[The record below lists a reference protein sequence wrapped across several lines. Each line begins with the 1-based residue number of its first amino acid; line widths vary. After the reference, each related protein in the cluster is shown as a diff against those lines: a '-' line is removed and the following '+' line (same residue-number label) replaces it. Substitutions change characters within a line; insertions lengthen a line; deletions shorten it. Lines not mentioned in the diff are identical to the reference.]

1 MTANVAFRQ
10 HIRKEVQG
18 FVEAML
24 QNGQVA
30 PTLLHCSSLERFAMR
45 LRALLLASLVIPS
58 APALSQE
65 AAAAV
70 SDADTII
77 VTGTRRTD
85 RTVADS
91 PVPVDVISSEVLT
104 RTGLTETARALRDA
118 VPSFNFPQPSI
129 TDGTDVIRPATLRG
143 LGPDQTLVLVNGKRR
158 HASALLNINGSVGRG
173 SQAVDIN
180 LIPSSALSRV
190 EVLRDGAA
198 AQYGSDAIAGVINF
212 QLNDA
217 REGGSVSVTY
227 GQHVGNLPGV
237 PEVTGLVTVNGV
249 PQLTPDGVLQ
259 LTDTGSNRS
268 TNDGGVVTVTGNI
281 GLPLGADGFVN
292 VTAEYRD
299 RDFTNR
305 AGFDPRRQY
314 NVAAVYDSREFTV
327 DRLNHRYGDA
337 KTEDINLFVNAGIV
351 LDDWVEAYAFASYG
365 ERDGESAGFFRRPN
379 DNRNVLAI
387 YPDGFL
393 PLITS
398 RLKDYALTGGLKGDF
413 FGWNWDLSMQYGR
426 NQFDYTI
433 INSLNASLGAASP
446 TEFDSGGL
454 VYSQWVNNL
463 DVSRD
468 VEVGFLESLTVSG
481 GLEYRRETFQV
492 RAGELASYQAGTV
505 RVGTNNPQFTG
516 TAGTAFAA
524 PGAQVFPGFQPTI
537 GGVSVTG
544 ENARENFSVYAELDM
559 DVIERWNIQL
569 AGRFEDYSDFGS
581 DWNWKAATRFEIVDG
596 LAVRGAV
603 STGFRAPG
611 LAQQFFAAAATN
623 NIGGVLVDA
632 VTLPVDNPVAQSLGS
647 VPLKPETSVSWSA
660 GLVFNAIPRLS
671 LTVDYY
677 QIEIDDRIVLTDN
690 LTATRDAAGNP
701 SGTNP
706 GRGVAQILN
715 DAGFNNIS
723 AARFFFNGIDTRT
736 KGLDAIA
743 TYRIELGA
751 AGNLGLT
758 AGYNWTQ
765 TSIVGRQDTPGAL
778 NQVPGIVL
786 FGRLESLRIERGQPR
801 DKLNLGLDWEL
812 DWLGVTARTNRY
824 GSVLAPGADAFNDVW
839 LSPKWVTDLEAR
851 VQPWGGLELAIGANN
866 IFNTYP
872 TKNPTGQGV
881 DPVTGATRNYS
892 VNNYFLPYSSFSPFG
907 FNGRFVYGR
916 VAYRF

>member
-1 MTANVAFRQ
+1 
-10 HIRKEVQG
+10 
-18 FVEAML
+18 
-24 QNGQVA
+24 
-30 PTLLHCSSLERFAMR
+30 MR
-45 LRALLLASLVIPS
+45 LRVLFLASLAIPAS
-58 APALSQE
+58 PVFAQE
-65 AAAAV
+65 AAEAAAG
-70 SDADTII
+70 SDAII
-77 VTGTRRTD
+77 VTGTRRSD

-91 PVPVDVISSEVLT
+91 PVPIDVISSETLM
-104 RTGLTETARALRDA
+104 RTGLTETARALRDL
-118 VPSFNFPQPSI
+118 VPSLNFPQPSI

-217 REGGSVSVTY
+217 REGGTVTATY
-227 GQHVGNLPGV
+227 GQHFGRLPGV
-237 PEVTGLVTVNGV
+237 PEVTGLATVAGV
-249 PQLTPDGVLQ
+249 PQVTPDGVLQ
-259 LTDTGSNRS
+259 LTDTGRNRS
-268 TNDGGVVTVTGNI
+268 TNDGGFLTVNGNI
-281 GLPLGADGFVN
+281 GLPLGAEGFVN

-299 RDFTNR
+299 RGFTNR
-305 AGFDPRRQY
+305 SGFDPRRQY
-314 NVAAVYDSREFTV
+314 NVATVYDPREFTFN
-327 DRLNHRYGDA
+327 RLNHRYGDA
-337 KTEDINLFVNAGIV
+337 KTEDIALFVNMGAP
-351 LDDWVEAYAFASYG
+351 LDDRVDFYAFASYG

-387 YPDGFL
+387 HPDGFL

-413 FGWNWDLSMQYGR
+413 GGWNWDLSMQYGR
-426 NQFDYTI
+426 NQFDYRVV
-433 INSLNASLGAASP
+433 NSVNASLGSASP

-463 DVSRD
+463 DVSR
-468 VEVGFLESLTVSG
+468 ELEIGFLERMTVAA
-481 GLEYRRETFQV
+481 GLEYRRETF
-492 RAGELASYQAGTV
+492 RIRPGELASYQAGPV
-505 RVGTNNPQFTG
+505 RVGQNNPQFTG
-516 TAGTAFAA
+516 AAGNAFAA
-524 PGAQVFPGFQPTI
+524 PGAQVFPGFQPVI
-537 GGVSVTG
+537 GGVNVTNT
-544 ENARENFSVYAELDM
+544 NARENVSAYAELDM
-559 DVIERWNIQL
+559 DIIDRWTLQL

-596 LAVRGAV
+596 LAARGAV

-647 VPLKPETSVSWSA
+647 TPLRPETSVSWSA

-677 QIEIDDRIVLTDN
+677 QIDIDDRIVLTDN

-706 GRGVAQILN
+706 GRGIAQILN
-715 DAGFNNIS
+715 NAGFTNIS

-736 KGLDAIA
+736 RGLDVIA
-743 TYRIELGA
+743 TYRVDLGL
-751 AGNLGLT
+751 AGNLAFT
-758 AGYNWTQ
+758 TGYNWNDTRI
-765 TSIVGRQDTPGAL
+765 TGRQDAPGAL
-778 NQVPGIVL
+778 NQVPGIGL
-786 FGRLESLRIERGQPR
+786 FGRLESVRIERGQPR
-801 DKLNLGLDWEL
+801 DRLNLGVDWEL
-812 DWLGVTARTNRY
+812 DWVGVSARTNRF
-824 GSVLAPGADAFNDVW
+824 GTVLSPGADIINDVT
-839 LSPKWVTDLEAR
+839 LTPKWVTDLEAR
-851 VQPWGGLELAIGANN
+851 AQPWGGLELAIGANN
-866 IFNTYP
+866 LFNTYP
-872 TKNPTGQGV
+872 TRNPVGQAP
-881 DPVTGATRNYS
+881 DPVTGIPRNLT

-907 FNGRFVYGR
+907 FNGRFLYGR